1 MAFFIQTFDR
11 PGAESKRAELRMEH
25 LRYLDRTKGLLLAC
39 GAKLHESTGLPTG
52 GVYLVDVETREE
64 AEAYIA
70 EDPFSKGDLFEKVQI
85 EHWRKAFLDGN
96 RFVEIDL

>member
-11 PGAESKRAELRMEH
+11 PGAEAKRAELRMEH
-25 LRYLDRTKGLLLAC
+25 LHYLDRTKDQLLAC
-39 GAKLHESTGLPTG
+39 GAKLDESTGHPKG

-70 EDPFSKGDLFEKVQI
+70 GDPFTKADLFEKIQI
-85 EHWRKAFLDGN
+85 EQWRKAFLDRE
-96 RFVEIDL
+96 RFVELD

>member
-11 PGAESKRAELRMEH
+11 PGEEAKRAQLRMEH
-25 LRYLDRTKGLLLAC
+25 LHYLDQTKHQLLAC
-39 GAKLHESTGLPTG
+39 GAKLEESTAQPTG

-70 EDPFSKGDLFEKVQI
+70 GDPFTKADLFEKIQI
-85 EHWRKAFLDGN
+85 EQWRKAFLDGQ
-96 RFVEIDL
+96 RFVQLD